1 MRFITIM
8 NDRKPQD
15 NHLADYN
22 VFDTETQTYYPM
34 VSDSVAYAICDL
46 LNMTKKNEA
55 KLKF

>member
-1 MRFITIM
+1 MRFITII

-46 LNMTKKNEA
+46 LNMTKK
-55 KLKF
+55 KGK